1 MSVNLNELDSIL
13 EKVSDLK
20 VFFDFGQKT
29 VPALEDVS
37 AFIREIGPAVESLR
51 AMIEVTSVR
60 IPKASEQL
68 ARVNQTS
75 EQASTDILNTIDKMV
90 ALLEGLMNQGYGAG
104 SSDTVSKTAE
114 SVSKS
119 ITALV
124 EKSGWDEDIRQ
135 LYNVWDLHEQSLKSM
150 NPASGIKAQL
160 QTLQEDCTNIMMAL
174 QVQDITG
181 QQISMVIGTLQAIG
195 DVIDNL
201 AEHFSEVAAVRHELA
216 ELNRADGTEKV
227 GAEDTKRLVESL
239 LMKARSGEVLKQ

>member
-37 AFIREIGPAVESLR
+37 AFIREIGPAVDSLK

-60 IPKASEQL
+60 IPKASDQL

-75 EQASTDILNTIDKMV
+75 EQASTDILNTIDKMM
-90 ALLEGLMNQGYGAG
+90 AMIDGLMNQGHDDGV
-104 SSDTVSKTAE
+104 SDTVSKTAGK
-114 SVSKS
+114 VSETIK
-119 ITALV
+119 ALV

-135 LYNVWDLHEQSLKSM
+135 LFNVWDLHEQSLKSL
-150 NPASGIKAQL
+150 NPANGIKTQL

-201 AEHFSEVAAVRHELA
+201 AEHFSEVAAVRHELS
-216 ELNRADGTEKV
+216 ELSRETSPEKV

-239 LMKARSGEVLKQ
+239 LMKARSGEVIKQ